1 MTMHVRRRML
11 VPEVVQTSAMD
22 CGPAVLKAMLEGFG
36 IPASY
41 GRLREACQTDVDGTS
56 IDTLEGIAQQ
66 LGLAAEQVMLP
77 VDHLLLPE
85 AGALPALLVVRQ
97 PNGFTHF
104 VLAWRRHGPLVQVM
118 DPAMGRR
125 WLSCGQ
131 LLEEV
136 YVHEQHVPAA
146 AWRDWAVSAD
156 FQQPLT
162 CRIRRLGFGLDSAAL
177 LEQAAAAPGWQALA
191 RLDAATRLVE
201 ALVQGGGVRRGREA
215 RTLVQ
220 SFVSGQQRTIPEPYW
235 SVRPAAPLPDG
246 EEQVVLRGAV
256 LVRII
261 GHASEGRPSHAG
273 AEGHGADAPRSP
285 QQELAAAL
293 SAPGPRPGREL
304 CRLVSGGGLLSWLV
318 LAFGLTL
325 AAGSAV
331 LEGLLLRGVLDLG
344 RSLSLVE
351 QRLLAVVCFL
361 GFGLVLLVL
370 ELRVAGGLVRLG
382 RRLEVRLR
390 ADFLDKLPRLHDRY
404 LQSRPISDMAERSH
418 ALHQLRLLPSLAG
431 QFLRAAFT
439 LGLTVAVIAC
449 IDPVSAVPAAAAA
462 VLAVAVPLAL
472 LPILQGL
479 ELRVRTH
486 TGALGRFYLDA
497 LLGLTAVLAHGAERT
512 VRREHESL
520 LVEWVRASRRLLRW
534 VVLLEGVQYIT
545 GFGLAGWLIF
555 QSAGHAGEAGGVLLL
570 AYWALNLPVLGEEI
584 GRLVRQYPLLRNVTL
599 RLLEPLGAPEEL
611 QIADDKLPIDRPQA
625 AIPQGV
631 SLALDGVTVRAGGHA
646 ILEEVQLAIAAGS
659 HVAIVGS
666 SGAGKS
672 TLLGLM
678 LGWHRPAEGH
688 LLVDGTPLDGARL
701 DRLRDETAWV
711 DPAVQLWNA
720 PLLDNLLYGTDPDA
734 VPALTDV
741 LEDAALTDVLQR
753 LPDGLQASLGQGGGL
768 LSGGQG
774 QRVRLGRALV
784 RSDARLV
791 LLDEP
796 FRGLDREKRRALLRR
811 ARRVWHGATLLCVTH
826 DVGET
831 RDFDRVLVIEAG
843 RVVEDGRPADLAAAS
858 QSRYRALLEAEE
870 AVRHG
875 LWASD
880 RWRRVRLED
889 GRLQEGRN
897 EPETCEPCRLA
908 RRQRTAAAVL
918 TEVS

>member
-1 MTMHVRRRML
+1 MRMHVRRSL
-11 VPEVVQTSAMD
+11 PVPEVVQTSAMD

-36 IPASY
+36 IPVSY

-56 IDTLEGIAQQ
+56 IDTLEGIAQE
-66 LGLAAEQVMLP
+66 LGLRAEQVMLP

-85 AGALPALLVVRQ
+85 AAALPALLVVTQ

-125 WLSCGQ
+125 WLSHGQ

-136 YVHEQHVPAA
+136 YVHEHHIPAEV
-146 AWRDWAVSAD
+146 WRNWAVTAD

-162 CRIRRLGFGLDSAAL
+162 RRLRRLGLSHGSEAL
-177 LEQAAAAPGWQALA
+177 LERAAAAPGWQALA
-191 RLDAATRLVE
+191 RLDAATRLIE
-201 ALVQGGGVRRGREA
+201 ALVQGGGLLRGHEA
-215 RTLVQ
+215 RTLLR
-220 SFVSGQQRTIPEPYW
+220 SFVSSEQRTIPDPFW
-235 SVRPAAPLPDG
+235 SVRPVVPLPEG
-246 EEQVVLRGAV
+246 EEQVVFRGAV
-256 LVRII
+256 LVRIT
-261 GHASEGRPSHAG
+261 GSESQRRPSHSG
-273 AEGHGADAPRSP
+273 SDGQGADVLRKP
-285 QQELAAAL
+285 QLELASAL
-293 SAPGPRPGREL
+293 SAPDPRPGREL
-304 CRLVSGGGLLSWLV
+304 WRLVRGGGFLSWLV
-318 LAFGLTL
+318 LTIGLTM

-331 LEGLLLRGVLDLG
+331 LEGLLLRGMLDLG

-390 ADFLDKLPRLHDRY
+390 AAFLDKLPRLHDRY

-431 QFLRAAFT
+431 QFLRASFT
-439 LGLTVAVIAC
+439 LGLTVAVIAW
-449 IDPVSAVPAAAAA
+449 IDPASAVPAATAA
-462 VLAVAVPLAL
+462 VLAVAVPVAL
-472 LPILQGL
+472 LPLLQGL

-486 TGALGRFYLDA
+486 NGALGRFYLDA
-497 LLGLTAVLAHGAERT
+497 LIGLTAVRAHGAERT

-520 LVEWVRASRRLLRW
+520 LVEWVRASRRLLRY
-534 VVLLEGVQYIT
+534 VVLLEGVQFVS
-545 GFGLAGWLIF
+545 GFGLAGWLLF
-555 QSAGHAGEAGGVLLL
+555 QSAGHAREAGAVLLL
-570 AYWALNLPVLGEEI
+570 AYLGLNIPVLGEEI

-611 QIADDKLPIDRPQA
+611 QIPDGESQINQTKA
-625 AIPQGV
+625 AISQGV
-631 SLALDGVTVRAGGHA
+631 ELTLDGVSVRAGGHA
-646 ILEEVQLAIAAGS
+646 ILEDVQLSLGAGC

-672 TLLGLM
+672 TLLGLL
-678 LGWHRPAEGH
+678 LGWHRPAVGH

-711 DPAVQLWNA
+711 DPAVQLWNTS
-720 PLLDNLLYGTDPDA
+720 LLDNLLYGTEPDA
-734 VPALTDV
+734 VPDLPGVLEAASLKDV
-741 LEDAALTDVLQR
+741 LHR
-753 LPDGLQASLGQGGGL
+753 LPEGLQTSLGEGGGL

-784 RSDARLV
+784 RADARLV

-811 ARRVWHGATLLCVTH
+811 ARRVWRAATLLCVTH

-843 RVVEDGRPADLAAAS
+843 RVVEDGCPAVLEAAPE
-858 QSRYRALLEAEE
+858 SRYRALLEAEE
-870 AVRHG
+870 TVCRG

-880 RWRRVRLED
+880 HWRRVRLED
-889 GRLQEGRN
+889 GRLHEGRN
-897 EPETCEPCRLA
+897 ESKTCEPCQMA
-908 RRQRTAAAVL
+908 RRQRTATAVL